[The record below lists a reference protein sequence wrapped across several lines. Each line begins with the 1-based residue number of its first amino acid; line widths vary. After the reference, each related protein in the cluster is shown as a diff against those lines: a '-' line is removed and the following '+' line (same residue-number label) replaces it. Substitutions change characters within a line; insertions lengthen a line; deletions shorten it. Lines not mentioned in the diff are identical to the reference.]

1 MGKFWLDFLM
11 MMLPIGLSFWMF
23 WTIANKLDR
32 MDEEMNGLRRW
43 CDLLEKQIKMQR
55 EKSIPATKKKK

>member
-1 MGKFWLDFLM
+1 MSNFWFDMLM
-11 MMLPIGLSFWMF
+11 MFLPIGFTLWICWM
-23 WTIANKLDR
+23 ISNQIDKMHNE
-32 MDEEMNGLRRW
+32 MDGLRRW